1 MKKLL
6 NLDRI
11 KEKIF
16 FYNPEKTTYIDEFNC
31 TVDDESISAYFYLP
45 HNPCEDLVN
54 DVVVD
59 WKQTGKEIVF
69 TNGCFDIIH
78 RGHIEV
84 LAQTA
89 DLGNKL
95 IIGLNS
101 DISIQKLKG
110 KNRPII
116 EEQSRAILLASLEFV
131 DAVVIFSED
140 TPLKLISALLPD
152 VLAKGGDYEIETI
165 VGHEIVQQNGGK
177 VKLVP
182 FLDGFSSTTIIDK
195 IKNS

>member
-1 MKKLL
+1 MSHLKNINSKIYS
-6 NLDRI
+6 LDTL
-11 KEKIF
+11 
-16 FYNPEKTTYIDEFNC
+16 TTQ
-31 TVDDESISAYFYLP
+31 VDK
-45 HNPCEDLVN
+45 
-54 DVVVD
+54 
-59 WKQTGKEIVF
+59 WKATGNKVVF

-84 LAQTA
+84 LARTA
-89 DLGNKL
+89 DLGDKL

-101 DISIQKLKG
+101 DQSIQKLKG
-110 KNRPII
+110 EDRPII
-116 EEQSRAILLASLEFV
+116 DEQSRAILLAALSFV
-131 DAVVIFSED
+131 DAIVLFSED
-140 TPLKLISALLPD
+140 TPLKLISDLLPD

-165 VGHEIVQQNGGK
+165 VGHEIVQKNGGK

>member
-1 MKKLL
+1 MSHL
-6 NLDRI
+6 NKI
-11 KEKIF
+11 NSKIF
-16 FYNPEKTTYIDEFNC
+16 SL
-31 TVDDESISAYFYLP
+31 DDLK
-45 HNPCEDLVN
+45 NQVN
-54 DVVVD
+54 A
-59 WKQTGKEIVF
+59 WKQAGEEVVF

-78 RGHIEV
+78 KGHIEV

-89 DLGNKL
+89 DLGDRL
-95 IIGLNS
+95 LIGLNS
-101 DISIQKLKG
+101 DSSIQKLKG

-140 TPLKLISALLPD
+140 TPINLISTLLPD

-182 FLDGFSSTTIIDK
+182 FVDGFSSTTIIEK

>member
-1 MKKLL
+1 MSHL
-6 NLDRI
+6 NKI
-11 KEKIF
+11 NSKIF
-16 FYNPEKTTYIDEFNC
+16 SF
-31 TVDDESISAYFYLP
+31 DDLK
-45 HNPCEDLVN
+45 NQVN
-54 DVVVD
+54 A
-59 WKQTGKEIVF
+59 WKQAGEEVVF

-89 DLGNKL
+89 DLGDRL

-101 DISIQKLKG
+101 DSSIQKLKG
-110 KNRPII
+110 EDRPIV

-182 FLDGFSSTTIIDK
+182 FVDGFSSTTIIEK

>member
-1 MKKLL
+1 MSHL
-6 NLDRI
+6 NKI
-11 KEKIF
+11 NSKIF
-16 FYNPEKTTYIDEFNC
+16 SL
-31 TVDDESISAYFYLP
+31 DDLK
-45 HNPCEDLVN
+45 NQVN
-54 DVVVD
+54 A
-59 WKQTGKEIVF
+59 WKQAGEEVVF

-78 RGHIEV
+78 RGHIEA

-89 DLGNKL
+89 DLGNRL

-101 DISIQKLKG
+101 DSSIQKLKG

-116 EEQSRAILLASLEFV
+116 DEQSRAILLASLEFV

-140 TPLKLISALLPD
+140 TPINLISTLLPD

-182 FLDGFSSTTIIDK
+182 FVDGFSSTTIIEK

>member
-1 MKKLL
+1 MP
-6 NLDRI
+6 NLENI
-11 KEKIF
+11 KSKIF
-16 FYNPEKTTYIDEFNC
+16 SL
-31 TVDDESISAYFYLP
+31 DDLK
-45 HNPCEDLVN
+45 NQVN
-54 DVVVD
+54 A
-59 WKQTGKEIVF
+59 WKQAGEEVVF

-89 DLGNKL
+89 DLGDRL

-101 DISIQKLKG
+101 DTSIQKLKG

-182 FLDGFSSTTIIDK
+182 FVDGFSSTTIIEK
-195 IKNS
+195 IKKS

>member
-1 MKKLL
+1 MSHL
-6 NLDRI
+6 NKI
-11 KEKIF
+11 NTKIF
-16 FYNPEKTTYIDEFNC
+16 SL
-31 TVDDESISAYFYLP
+31 DDLK
-45 HNPCEDLVN
+45 NQVN
-54 DVVVD
+54 A
-59 WKQTGKEIVF
+59 WKQAGEEVVF

-89 DLGNKL
+89 DLGDRL

-101 DISIQKLKG
+101 DTSIQKLKG

-177 VKLVP
+177 VKLVA
-182 FLDGFSSTTIIDK
+182 FVDGFSSTTIIDK
-195 IKNS
+195 IKKS

>member
-1 MKKLL
+1 MSQL
-6 NLDRI
+6 NKI
-11 KEKIF
+11 NSKIF
-16 FYNPEKTTYIDEFNC
+16 SL
-31 TVDDESISAYFYLP
+31 DDLK
-45 HNPCEDLVN
+45 NQVN
-54 DVVVD
+54 A
-59 WKQTGKEIVF
+59 WKQAGEEVVF

-89 DLGNKL
+89 DLGDRL

-101 DISIQKLKG
+101 DTSIQKLKG

-140 TPLKLISALLPD
+140 TPINLISTLLPD

-165 VGHEIVQQNGGK
+165 VGHEIVQQKGGK

-182 FLDGFSSTTIIDK
+182 FVDGFSSTTIIDK
-195 IKNS
+195 IKKS